1 MIAWLENWL
10 EGPKNQTHRQDGRKE
25 RDRLQQKNHIVGYS
39 PTDVNC
45 QQTTNQ
51 RLAEKRALFCMIAF
65 TREYISQ
72 SEFCERERPRMSNNA
87 SLCCRRSPSSLPP
100 PPAAQAKPKEATET
114 SRSETCSSY
123 QMGPSRGFS
132 NGLSEHKSDIL
143 KLVTRT
149 ELVLNSSTGAVSAS
163 YSILRS
169 LHIET
174 YCTKIS

>member
-1 MIAWLENWL
+1 MNYCLFPLNLSCFTRQPLPRPKSPLLTRER
-10 EGPKNQTHRQDGRKE
+10 EGWGGGGTN
-25 RDRLQQKNHIVGYS
+25 
-39 PTDVNC
+39 VNC

-51 RLAEKRALFCMIAF
+51 RLAEKRALFCMTAF

-132 NGLSEHKSDIL
+132 NNGPSEHKSDIL

-149 ELVLNSSTGAVSAS
+149 EFVLNSSTGAVSAS
-163 YSILRS
+163 YSILTS